1 MARTQRD
8 SSSRL
13 IDALKIASRL
23 LQSQGIAHA
32 LLGGMAANLYRREA
46 RATQDVDL
54 GIVASPAELV
64 AVVEAFRKAG
74 WQPEVRA
81 KKAEALRLAHTDLP
95 RIDLLIAGTPFEES
109 AIARAATLTI
119 DGQEMTIVTPEDLVV
134 YKLIAGR
141 ARDYEAVG
149 AILNMSENLSQIDG
163 AYVLGWLD
171 QFGLA
176 DRWGRAQEEAQLLA
190 DED

>member
-1 MARTQRD
+1 MASRKRAT
-8 SSSRL
+8 SSRL

-23 LQSQGIAHA
+23 LASQGVAHA

-54 GIVASPAELV
+54 GVVASPAELM
-64 AVVEAFRKAG
+64 AVVEAFEKAG
-74 WQPEVRA
+74 WAPEVRA
-81 KKAEALRLAHTDLP
+81 KKAEALRLAHADLP

-109 AIARAATLTI
+109 AIARAARLTI
-119 DGQEMTIVTPEDLVV
+119 DGQEMAIVTPEDLIV

-141 ARDYEAVG
+141 ARDYEAVA
-149 AILNMSENLSQIDG
+149 AILDMSESLAAVDA
-163 AYVLGWLD
+163 AYVIGWLE

-176 DRWGRAQEEAQLLA
+176 ERWERAKQEAQRMA
-190 DED
+190 DDS